1 MARHD
6 GEPTGGRRDDREPDD
21 RGGAEGGQDDRP
33 ARRFGPKPL
42 DPDRAWDYLLRL
54 LAQRAYTVA
63 ELDTKLRRRGIGA
76 EDASTLLER
85 LHELHLVD
93 DAAYAE
99 RYVASRRETRGRI
112 ALRRELQRK
121 GVDEALVERELKGL
135 DGDDQVRAAEA
146 LLRRNAWR
154 YAPKAG
160 VGSTT
165 EATGR
170 AHGDDTTRSE
180 DGSGLEH
187 QAPPTDDFQVEHQRR
202 LALAKARS
210 KALAFLARRGF
221 PAEAAMRAIERVGWF
236 DEEA

>member
-1 MARHD
+1 MARD
-6 GEPTGGRRDDREPDD
+6 ETEPGRRPDDPEPDD
-21 RGGAEGGQDDRP
+21 RGSVERGPDERP

-63 ELDTKLRRRGIGA
+63 ELDTKLRRRGIDA
-76 EDASTLLER
+76 EDAAALVKR

-93 DAAYAE
+93 DAAYTE

-121 GVDEALVERELKGL
+121 GVDEALVERELKDL

-165 EATGR
+165 EATEH
-170 AHGDDTTRSE
+170 AHGNDTKRSD
-180 DGSGLEH
+180 DGSTRQHET
-187 QAPPTDDFQVEHQRR
+187 PPADDFQIEHQRR

>member
-1 MARHD
+1 MARNERADNERARH
-6 GEPTGGRRDDREPDD
+6 ERPDD
-21 RGGAEGGQDDRP
+21 ERP
-33 ARRFGPKPL
+33 ARRYGPTQL
-42 DPDRAWDYLLRL
+42 EPDRAWDYLLRL
-54 LAQRAYTVA
+54 LAQRAYTVS

-76 EDASTLLER
+76 EDAAALLER
-85 LHELHLVD
+85 LGELQLVD

-121 GVDEALVERELKGL
+121 GVDEALVERELRDL

-154 YAPKAG
+154 YAPDTGAA
-160 VGSTT
+160 STGADT
-165 EATGR
+165 QGTQGTQGEDAER
-170 AHGDDTTRSE
+170 LHVSKDRHGET
-180 DGSGLEH
+180 
-187 QAPPTDDFQVEHQRR
+187 PPPDDFQAERQRR

-221 PAEAAMRAIERVGWF
+221 PAEAAMRALERVGWF
-236 DEEA
+236 DDEA

>member
-1 MARHD
+1 MARN
-6 GEPTGGRRDDREPDD
+6 ERDPDAPDKDEPDTNAPD
-21 RGGAEGGQDDRP
+21 TAGQP

-42 DPDRAWDYLLRL
+42 DPARAWDYLLRL

-63 ELDTKLRRRGIGA
+63 ELDAKLRRRGIGA
-76 EDASTLLER
+76 TDADALLQR

-112 ALRRELQRK
+112 AFRRELQRK
-121 GVDEALVERELKGL
+121 GVDEALVERELRDL

-154 YAPKAG
+154 YAPDTGAASTPAGTRGTQGTQGEDAERLHESKA
-160 VGSTT
+160 
-165 EATGR
+165 R
-170 AHGDDTTRSE
+170 HGET
-180 DGSGLEH
+180 
-187 QAPPTDDFQVEHQRR
+187 APADDFQSEHQRR

-221 PAEAAMRAIERVGWF
+221 PAEAAMRALERVGWF
-236 DEEA
+236 DDEA